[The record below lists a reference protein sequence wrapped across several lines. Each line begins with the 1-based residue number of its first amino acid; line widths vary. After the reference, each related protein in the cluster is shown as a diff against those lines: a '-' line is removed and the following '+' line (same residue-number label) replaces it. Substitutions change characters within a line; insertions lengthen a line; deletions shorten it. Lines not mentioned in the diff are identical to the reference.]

1 MKIDCHCHVFN
12 NDCIPVK
19 GLMQS
24 RFGIVVGSRLSD
36 RINSSQKDSTIPQN
50 DELRGHLTLD
60 LRSLLNSLTDP
71 AEKDSIRYLLEHPYD
86 FVRFA
91 LIGRKNIADIVD
103 GMMKKAKNI
112 DIWVPL
118 MMDTEKGFEGSSSL
132 ISFDEQKQIMMDL
145 TATARGRIWPFFA
158 YDPRSRPVDAVKNA
172 IEREGFVG
180 VKLYPPLG
188 FKPCDNEDGEVEDRL
203 ESLYQYCVAGR
214 NEPIPITAH
223 CSWSDGVFS
232 NRAVPGISAYKEYYR
247 DMAHPSHWEKV
258 LTRYGNLKLNLAHF
272 GGAGEWEQRALG
284 GPSAAVD
291 KNWVDT
297 ILRLMREH
305 ENVYTD
311 LSFHGILTSKNGD
324 AYRRALLE
332 KISGVEKRVLLGSDW
347 YMSAIQ
353 CDLADYWRN
362 FETLFPD
369 LFDSMTGPNAIRF
382 LRSEASE
389 TFLPAFLAS
398 RGGYEGQFLDLFH
411 PKQPD

>member
-19 GLMQS
+19 GLLQS
-24 RFGIVVGSRLSD
+24 RFGFAVGSRL
-36 RINSSQKDSTIPQN
+36 IGHVNSSQEDRTIPHG
-50 DELRGHLTLD
+50 DELRRHLTLD
-60 LRSLLNSLTDP
+60 LASLRDSLTNP
-71 AEKDSIRYLLEHPYD
+71 AEKDNIRYLLAHPYD

-91 LIGRKNIADIVD
+91 VIGRKNMADIVA
-103 GMMKKAKNI
+103 GIMKKAKNI
-112 DIWVPL
+112 DIWIPL
-118 MMDTEKGFEGSSSL
+118 MMDTEKGFEGSASL
-132 ISFDEQKQIMMDL
+132 VGFDGQKRIMMDL
-145 TATARGRIWPFFA
+145 TAAARGRIWPFFA

-188 FKPCDNEDGEVEDRL
+188 FKPCDNEDGEVNDRL
-203 ESLYQYCVAGR
+203 EGLYRYCVAAR
-214 NEPIPITAH
+214 NGPIPITAH

-232 NRAVPGISAYKEYYR
+232 NRAIPGIRAYKEYYR

-258 LTRYGNLKLNLAHF
+258 LARYGNLKLNFAHF

-297 ILRLMREH
+297 ILRLMRGH
-305 ENVYTD
+305 ENVYAD
-311 LSFHGILTSKNGD
+311 LSFHGILTAKNGD

-332 KISGVEKRVLLGSDW
+332 KIAGVETRILLGSDW

-369 LFDSMTGPNAIRF
+369 LFDPMTGPNALRF

-389 TFLPAFLAS
+389 AFLPAFLAS
-398 RGGYEGQFLDLFH
+398 RAGYDGQFFDLFN
-411 PKQPD
+411 KS